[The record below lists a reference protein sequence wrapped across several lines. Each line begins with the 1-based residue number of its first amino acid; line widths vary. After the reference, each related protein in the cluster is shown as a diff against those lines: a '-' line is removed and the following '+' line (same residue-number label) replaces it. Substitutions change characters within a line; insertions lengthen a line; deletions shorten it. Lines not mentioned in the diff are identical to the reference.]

1 MRARETES
9 HLMHCVSHC
18 VHIAPAWG
26 AFSFFFLPLVVVA
39 DAAGYL
45 TTLYLTTLY
54 LRGLYARQSNNG
66 RKRGGVEGRCDISGT
81 LERGGAPR
89 AAELPL
95 LPPPPP
101 GMSNCGVVWVL
112 PV

>member
-39 DAAGYL
+39 DASG
-45 TTLYLTTLY
+45 YLTTLY